1 MSGRFIAAF
10 VPFTLFL
17 ASIILYN
24 DSRIVKKLLEV
35 GLFED
40 FKFAEYETTVVFHY
54 FTLNNS
60 RHDASEYMDWAAFS
74 LCIDDPAVIFTSP
87 DLVDHFKELR
97 SHAENRTLI
106 APLNIDDIQTG
117 NTRRGIEFWEEQNG
131 PKNYNLYKLW
141 LAKTWLVNQAIN
153 LNPFNSNKYVHMDI
167 GHFREGPFFCGK
179 TVVRHPEVIPKDR
192 IVLYPYRALEVEK
205 KDMERDADPIF
216 SEGFWSFYIAGG
228 VISGGKDVWPIY
240 LDKIEESIDI
250 YKRRSVR
257 LTDDQPVMQSTCMR
271 NPGLCYVTRW
281 DAPYGKGNGDCLGG
295 SRSEINPCIEN
306 GGWTGSS
313 TAING
318 FFIMKYRLYHG
329 GDLKTMYWDNG
340 LGTPSPEEDPGLYMS
355 DGIVRGR

>member
-281 DAPYGKGNGDCLGG
+281 DAPYGEGNGDCLGG
-295 SRSEINPCIEN
+295 GPGEINPCIEN